1 MAEKEAILSF
11 MPQWPVATSSNDGSE
26 AAAGCVDGRNKGNK
40 PVANGFSRSALIAL
54 ACGSFIVLLSFGIRS
69 SFGLFL
75 QPMSLDLG
83 WGREVFALALA
94 LQNLIWGVAQPFA
107 GALAD
112 KYGAGR
118 TIAGG
123 GVLYVLGV
131 YLMASS
137 TTPEALYLSAGLLI
151 GLGLSGTGFGVVLA
165 AVGRSV
171 APEHRSAALGI
182 TTALGSFGQF
192 VMPPIGQAFLETY
205 GWSTAFVLLAAASLG
220 MIAAAAGMRGRSES
234 RIGDTQT
241 LKEALA
247 EAGGH
252 RGYLLLT
259 AGFFVCGW
267 HVAFIAVHLP
277 AYLADGGLSTE
288 TAAWALALIGLF
300 NVIGSYSAGILGGRL
315 SKKYCLS
322 TLYTARSILILVF
335 ILLPLSTASALI
347 FSAIMG
353 LLWLST
359 VPLTSGLVAQIF
371 GARYMGTL
379 FGIVF
384 LSHQVGSFL
393 GVWLGGVL
401 YDAYGTYAPIWWI
414 SIALGLIAA
423 LLHWPI
429 DEREVARLRVP
440 V

>member
-1 MAEKEAILSF
+1 VGAQTREAR
-11 MPQWPVATSSNDGSE
+11 
-26 AAAGCVDGRNKGNK
+26 RNKL
-40 PVANGFSRSALIAL
+40 VADGFSRPALIAL

-94 LQNLIWGVAQPFA
+94 LQNLIWGLAQPFA
-107 GALAD
+107 
-112 KYGAGR
+112 
-118 TIAGG
+118 

-171 APEHRSAALGI
+171 APERRSAALGI
-182 TTALGSFGQF
+182 TTALGSLGQF
-192 VMPPIGQAFLETY
+192 VMPPIGQAFLQTY
-205 GWSTAFVLLAAASLG
+205 GWSTAFVLLAVGSLG
-220 MIAAAAGMRGRSES
+220 MIVAAAGMRGRSAS
-234 RIGDTQT
+234 GGIGDTQS
-241 LKEALA
+241 LQQALA

-252 RGYLLLT
+252 RGYLLLV

-277 AYLADGGLSTE
+277 AYLADGGLSTG

-300 NVIGSYSAGILGGRL
+300 NVIGSYAAGILGGRL

-322 TLYTARSILILVF
+322 FLYTARSILILVF
-335 ILLPLSTASALI
+335 ILLPLTTASALI
-347 FSAIMG
+347 FSAIIG

-440 V
+440 T

>member
-1 MAEKEAILSF
+1 MQASRAVERRKGSVAQGLSRPAVIAI
-11 MPQWPVATSSNDGSE
+11 
-26 AAAGCVDGRNKGNK
+26 
-40 PVANGFSRSALIAL
+40 
-54 ACGSFIVLLSFGIRS
+54 ACGAFIVLLSFGIRS
-69 SFGLFL
+69 GFGLFL

-83 WGREVFALALA
+83 WGREVFALAIA
-94 LQNLIWGVAQPFA
+94 IQNLLWGVAQPFV
-107 GALAD
+107 GVIAD
-112 KYGAGR
+112 KWGTAR
-118 TIAGG
+118 TIIGG

-131 YLMASS
+131 YLMS
-137 TTPEALYLSAGLLI
+137 TTSSPAELYFSAGVLV

-171 APEHRSAALGI
+171 PAERRSVALGI
-182 TTALGSFGQF
+182 TTAVASLGQF
-192 VMPPIGQAFLETY
+192 LLPPIGQAFLSAY
-205 GWSTAFVLLAAASLG
+205 GWRTALALLAFGS
-220 MIAAAAGMRGRSES
+220 IATVFAAGGLRGRVEAS
-234 RIGDTQT
+234 GHGQQT
-241 LKEALA
+241 IREALA
-247 EAGGH
+247 EASRH
-252 RGYLLLT
+252 SGYLYLT

-277 AYLADGGLSTE
+277 AYLADGGVSTE
-288 TAAWALALIGLF
+288 VAAWCLALVGLF
-300 NVIGSYSAGILGGRL
+300 NVIGSYVAGVLGGRL

-322 TLYTARSILILVF
+322 FLYAARAVLILAF
-335 ILLPLSTASALI
+335 IALPLSAASALV

-371 GARYMGTL
+371 GPRYMATL

-393 GVWLGGVL
+393 GVWLGGYL
-401 YDAYGTYAPIWWI
+401 YDVYGSYDLIWWL

-429 DEREVARLRVP
+429 DEREVPRLRLQT
-440 V
+440 